1 MTTPL
6 KNGEIEGYV
15 KVARDQTEKMR
26 AEKDRREKE
35 ILTRLIGAQEE
46 ERKRIARD
54 LHDELGQQLTALRL
68 KLQNARKVSTDEMMN
83 GRLAEMQLIARQ
95 IDDGVDFLACEL
107 RPTVLDDLG
116 LFVALD
122 KYVGEW
128 SHYSGVRAEL
138 LGSSLKKTR
147 FRPEV
152 EMNLYRIV
160 QEALNNVHK
169 HAGAKSVE
177 VMLERR
183 ENLIVLI
190 IADNGKGFVPEDKDN
205 RSNGMGLIGMRK
217 RAALIG
223 GTLEIESAPDEGTSI
238 YVHIPFDLAAEE
250 KKR

>member
-1 MTTPL
+1 
-6 KNGEIEGYV
+6 V
-15 KVARDQTEKMR
+15 R
-26 AEKDRREKE
+26 
-35 ILTRLIGAQEE
+35 AQEE

-68 KLQNARKVSTDEMMN
+68 KLQTARKMSQDEILS
-83 GRLAEMQLIARQ
+83 GKLDEMQLIARQ
-95 IDDGVDFLACEL
+95 IDDGVDFLAWEL

-122 KYVGEW
+122 KYVSEW
-128 SHYSGVRAEL
+128 SHFSGVRAEL

-147 FRPEV
+147 FQPEA

-177 VMLERR
+177 IILERR

-190 IADNGKGFVPEDKDN
+190 ISDNGKGFEPEVKVN
-205 RSNGMGLIGMRK
+205 RSKGIGLIGMRE

-223 GTLEIESAPDEGTSI
+223 GTLEIESAPGEGTSI
-238 YVHIPFDLAAEE
+238 YVRVPFDPATEE
-250 KKR
+250 KMQ